1 MVPVVVEETAM
12 AEETV
17 NEEET
22 AGPPVTKTGSVPTR
36 VARMARAGRTTI

>member
-17 NEEET
+17 SEEET
-22 AGPPVTKTGSVPTR
+22 AGPPVTKTGSVP
-36 VARMARAGRTTI
+36 ARAVRAGRATI

>member
-22 AGPPVTKTGSVPTR
+22 AGPPVIETGSVPTR
-36 VARMARAGRTTI
+36 PVRTARAGRTTI